1 MPRQCGRIGS
11 KAGNVDHPD
20 SFESIVT
27 HGDSGIE
34 ETLDVAPPIH
44 QTSTFI
50 AQSAEEFARQAT
62 EARPDA
68 YYTRAGNPTH
78 RRAEAILAKLEGAEA
93 GIVTASGMGA
103 ITCSILAH
111 VAAGDHVVA
120 QKNHY
125 MAASKF
131 VTDILPRFGVQSTV
145 VDQTDPDAFAEAIRP
160 ETKVIFVETPSNP
173 TGQITDLRA
182 IANLAKQHGIT
193 TICDNTFASPIN
205 QQPISHGVDIVVHSA
220 TKYLGGHHD
229 LIAGAVLGS
238 SEHIETVWRFTNMFG
253 PTLGPIDAW
262 LLLRGLRT
270 LPLRVRHH
278 NEAGCAVARHLEE
291 HSKIE
296 AVHYPGLPS
305 HPDYAVASRQMS
317 GYGATFSFQVR
328 GGYKDTQRFMS
339 NLRMVKQAVS
349 LGGFETLAVHAAA
362 MWGGSLSDEQ
372 VREAGVEPNM
382 VRISIG
388 LETAEDVI
396 ADLDHALSAV

>member
-1 MPRQCGRIGS
+1 L
-11 KAGNVDHPD
+11 KAGIVKHAD
-20 SFESIVT
+20 SFESIVV
-27 HGDSGIE
+27 HGDDGIE
-34 ETLDVAPPIH
+34 ETLDIAPPIH

-50 AQSAEEFARQAT
+50 SETAEEFARQAT
-62 EARPDA
+62 DPRPDY

-93 GIVTASGMGA
+93 GLVTASGMGA

-111 VAAGDHVVA
+111 VGAGDHVAA

-131 VTDILPRFGVQSTV
+131 VTDMLPRFGVQSTI
-145 VDQTDPDAFAEAIRP
+145 VDQTEPDAFATALRP

-182 IANLAKQHGIT
+182 IAGIASPRGIT

-205 QQPISHGVDIVVHSA
+205 QQPISLGIDVVVHSA

-229 LIAGAVLGS
+229 LIAGAVMGTRERLNKIWS
-238 SEHIETVWRFTNMFG
+238 FTNMFG

-270 LPLRVRHH
+270 LPLRMRHH
-278 NEAGCAVARHLEE
+278 NEAGCRVAQHLER
-291 HSKIE
+291 HPKIE

-305 HPDYAVASRQMS
+305 HPDHTVAARQMS
-317 GYGATFSFQVR
+317 GFGATFSFQVV
-328 GGYKDTQRFMS
+328 GGYADTQRFMA
-339 NLRMVKQAVS
+339 NLEMVKQAVS

-362 MWGGSLSDEQ
+362 MWGGSLSDAQ

-388 LETAEDVI
+388 LESAEDVV
-396 ADLDHALSAV
+396 ADLDHALTAV

>member
-1 MPRQCGRIGS
+1 M
-11 KAGNVDHPD
+11 DHAL

-27 HGDSGIE
+27 HGDQGIE

-44 QTSTFI
+44 QTSTFV
-50 AQSAEEFARQAT
+50 AETAEDFARQAT
-62 EARPDA
+62 DPRPDA

-145 VDQTDPDAFAEAIRP
+145 VDQTDPDAFAAAIRT

-173 TGQITDLRA
+173 TGQITDLREV
-182 IANLAKQHGIT
+182 ANLAEQHGIT

-205 QQPISHGVDIVVHSA
+205 QQPIALGIDVVVHSA

-238 SEHIETVWRFTNMFG
+238 SNHVETIWRFTNMFG

-278 NEAGCAVARHLEE
+278 NEVGCAVARHLEQ
-291 HSKIE
+291 HPKIE

-305 HPDYAVASRQMS
+305 HPDYAVASRQMT

-328 GGYKDTQRFMS
+328 GGYQDTQRFMAS
-339 NLRMVKQAVS
+339 LQMVKQAVS

-388 LETAEDVI
+388 LESAEDVI

>member
-1 MPRQCGRIGS
+1 
-11 KAGNVDHPD
+11 VDHAL

-27 HGDSGIE
+27 HGDQGIE

-44 QTSTFI
+44 QTSTFV
-50 AQSAEEFARQAT
+50 AETAEDFARQAT
-62 EARPDA
+62 DPRPDA

-145 VDQTDPDAFAEAIRP
+145 VDQTDPDAFAAAIRT

-173 TGQITDLRA
+173 TGQITDLREV
-182 IANLAKQHGIT
+182 ANLAEQHGIT

-205 QQPISHGVDIVVHSA
+205 QQPIALGIDVVVHSA

-238 SEHIETVWRFTNMFG
+238 SNHVETIWRFTNMFG

-278 NEAGCAVARHLEE
+278 NEVGCAVARHLEQ
-291 HSKIE
+291 HPKIE

-305 HPDYAVASRQMS
+305 HPDYAVASRQMT

-328 GGYKDTQRFMS
+328 GGYQDTQRFMAS
-339 NLRMVKQAVS
+339 LQMVKQAVS

-388 LETAEDVI
+388 LESAEDVI

>member
-1 MPRQCGRIGS
+1 MH
-11 KAGNVDHPD
+11 DHF
-20 SFESIVT
+20 SLESLVI
-27 HGDSGIE
+27 HGDDGIE
-34 ETLDVAPPIH
+34 DTLDVAPPIH

-50 AQSAEEFARQAT
+50 APTAEEFARQAT
-62 EARPDA
+62 DPRPEH

-78 RRAEAILAKLEGAEA
+78 SRVESIMAKLEGGEA
-93 GIVTASGMGA
+93 AIATASGMGA

-111 VAAGDHVVA
+111 VEAGDHVVA

-131 VTDILPRFGVQSTV
+131 VTDVLPRFGVASTV
-145 VDQTDPDAFAEAIRP
+145 VDQTDPNAFVAAIRP
-160 ETKVIFVETPSNP
+160 ETKVIFIETPSNP
-173 TGQITDLRA
+173 TGQITDLSA
-182 IANLAKQHGIT
+182 VAGLARERDIV

-205 QQPISHGVDIVVHSA
+205 QRPLDLGVDVVVHSA

-229 LIAGAVLGS
+229 LLAGIVVAS
-238 SEHIETVWRFTNMFG
+238 ANRASKIWTFTNMFG

-270 LPLRVRHH
+270 LPLRVRQH
-278 NEAGCAVARHLEE
+278 NESGMAVAQHLEN
-291 HSKIE
+291 HPGIE
-296 AVHYPGLPS
+296 AVHYPGLES
-305 HPDYAVASRQMS
+305 HPDYGVASRQMT
-317 GYGATFSFQVR
+317 GFGGTFSFQVR
-328 GGYKDTQRFMS
+328 GGYADTQRFMAG
-339 NLRMVKQAVS
+339 LKLVKQAVS

-388 LETAEDVI
+388 LEAAVDLIT
-396 ADLDHALSAV
+396 DLDSALASI

>member
-1 MPRQCGRIGS
+1 MTVTHNLS
-11 KAGNVDHPD
+11 LN
-20 SFESIVT
+20 SIVI
-27 HGDSGIE
+27 HGDDGIE

-50 AQSAEEFARQAT
+50 SETAEEFARQAT
-62 EARPDA
+62 DPRPDY

-78 RRAEAILAKLEGAEA
+78 RRVEAIMAKLEGAEA
-93 GIVTASGMGA
+93 ALVTASGMGA

-111 VAAGDHVVA
+111 VAAGDHIVA

-131 VTDILPRFGVQSTV
+131 VTEILPRFGVRSTI
-145 VDQTDPDAFAEAIRP
+145 VDQTDPDAFAAAIGP

-173 TGQITDLRA
+173 TGQITDLKA
-182 IANLAKQHGIT
+182 IADLARPRGIA

-205 QQPISHGVDIVVHSA
+205 QQPIALGIDVVVHSA

-229 LIAGAVLGS
+229 LIAGAAMGS
-238 SEHIETVWRFTNMFG
+238 RERLNKIWTFTNMFG

-278 NEAGCAVARHLEE
+278 NEVGMAVATHLEF
-291 HSKIE
+291 HPKIE
-296 AVHYPGLPS
+296 AVHYPGLAS
-305 HPDYAVASRQMS
+305 HPDHDVACRQMS
-317 GYGATFSFQVR
+317 GFGATFSFQVR
-328 GGYKDTQRFMS
+328 GGYADTQRFMA
-339 NLRMVKQAVS
+339 NLELVKQAVS

-362 MWGGSLSDEQ
+362 MWGGSLTDAQ

-382 VRISIG
+382 VRISLG
-388 LETAEDVI
+388 LESAEDII
-396 ADLDHALSAV
+396 ADLDHALAAV

>member
-1 MPRQCGRIGS
+1 M
-11 KAGNVDHPD
+11 DHDLSFD
-20 SFESIVT
+20 SLVI

-34 ETLDVAPPIH
+34 STLDIAPPIH

-50 AQSAEEFARQAT
+50 APTAEEFARQAT
-62 EARPDA
+62 EPRPDA

-78 RRAEAILAKLEGAEA
+78 ARVEAILAKLEGGEA
-93 GIVTASGMGA
+93 AIATASGMGA

-131 VTDILPRFGVQSTV
+131 VSDILPRFGVQSTLV
-145 VDQTDPDAFAEAIRP
+145 EQGDLAAFEAAIRP
-160 ETKVIFVETPSNP
+160 ETRVIFVETPSNP

-182 IANLAKQHGIT
+182 VADLARAREIVT
-193 TICDNTFASPIN
+193 VCDNTFASPIN
-205 QQPISHGVDIVVHSA
+205 QHPIAHGIDVVVHSA

-229 LIAGAVLGS
+229 LIAGAVVTS
-238 SEHIETVWRFTNMFG
+238 AERARQIWSFTNMFG

-270 LPLRVRHH
+270 LPLRVRQH
-278 NEAGCAVARHLEE
+278 NESGMALARFLEG
-291 HSKIE
+291 HPRIE

-305 HPDYAVASRQMS
+305 HPDHEVAKRQMTAF
-317 GYGATFSFQVR
+317 GGTFSFQVA
-328 GGYKDTQRFMS
+328 GSYKDTESFMS
-339 NLRMVKQAVS
+339 RLALVKQAVS

-372 VREAGVEPNM
+372 VREAGVEPN
-382 VRISIG
+382 
-388 LETAEDVI
+388 
-396 ADLDHALSAV
+396 

>member
-1 MPRQCGRIGS
+1 
-11 KAGNVDHPD
+11 VDHAL
-20 SFESIVT
+20 SFESLVI
-27 HGDSGIE
+27 HGDDGIE

-44 QTSTFI
+44 QTSTFV
-50 AQSAEEFARQAT
+50 AATAEDFARQAT
-62 EARPDA
+62 DPRPDA

-145 VDQTDPDAFAEAIRP
+145 VDQTDPDAFASAIRP

-173 TGQITDLRA
+173 TGQITDLSA
-182 IANLAKQHGIT
+182 VANLARQHGIT

-205 QQPISHGVDIVVHSA
+205 QQPISHGIDIVVHSA

-229 LIAGAVLGS
+229 LIAGAVLSS
-238 SEHIETVWRFTNMFG
+238 SERIEAVWRFTNMFG

-278 NEAGCAVARHLEE
+278 NEAGCAVARHLEV
-291 HSKIE
+291 HPKIE

-305 HPDYAVASRQMS
+305 HPDYAVASRQMT
-317 GYGATFSFQVR
+317 GYGGTFSFQIR
-328 GGYKDTQRFMS
+328 GGYQDTQRFMAS
-339 NLRMVKQAVS
+339 LQMVKQAVS

-388 LETAEDVI
+388 LEAAEDVI
-396 ADLDHALSAV
+396 ADLDHALAAV

>member
-1 MPRQCGRIGS
+1 V
-11 KAGNVDHPD
+11 KHAH
-20 SFESIVT
+20 SFESMVV
-27 HGDSGIE
+27 HGDDGIE

-50 AQSAEEFARQAT
+50 SETADDFARQAT
-62 EARPDA
+62 DPRPDY

-93 GIVTASGMGA
+93 GLVTASGMSA

-131 VTDILPRFGVQSTV
+131 VTNILPRFGVQSTL
-145 VDQTDPDAFAEAIRP
+145 VDQTEPDAFAEAIRP
-160 ETKVIFVETPSNP
+160 ETKVIFIETPSNP

-182 IANLAKQHGIT
+182 IADLARARGIT

-205 QQPISHGVDIVVHSA
+205 QQPIKHGIDVVVHSA

-229 LIAGAVLGS
+229 LIAGSVMGS
-238 SEHIETVWRFTNMFG
+238 RERLEKIWSFTNMFG

-278 NEAGCAVARHLEE
+278 NEAGCAVAIHLEG

-296 AVHYPGLPS
+296 AVHYPGLVS
-305 HPDYAVASRQMS
+305 HPDHDVASRQMS

-328 GGYKDTQRFMS
+328 GGYADTQRFMAS
-339 NLRMVKQAVS
+339 LEMVKQAVS

-362 MWGGSLSDEQ
+362 MWGGSLTDEQ

-388 LETAEDVI
+388 LEAAEDVI
-396 ADLDHALSAV
+396 ADLDHALAAV

>member
-1 MPRQCGRIGS
+1 MVAQDRLIWRQCGRIAP
-11 KAGNVDHPD
+11 KAGIVDHAR

-27 HGDSGIE
+27 HGDHGIE

-50 AQSAEEFARQAT
+50 AETAEDFARQAT
-62 EARPDA
+62 DPRPDA

-78 RRAEAILAKLEGAEA
+78 RRVEAILAKLEGAEA

-103 ITCSILAH
+103 ITCSILAQ
-111 VAAGDHVVA
+111 VAAGDHV
-120 QKNHY
+120 
-125 MAASKF
+125 
-131 VTDILPRFGVQSTV
+131 GVQSTV
-145 VDQTDPDAFAEAIRP
+145 VDQTDPDAFASAIRP

-182 IANLAKQHGIT
+182 VANRARQHGIT

-205 QQPISHGVDIVVHSA
+205 QQPIAHGIDVVVHSA

-238 SEHIETVWRFTNMFG
+238 SEHVETIWRFTNMFG

-278 NEAGCAVARHLEE
+278 NEVGCAVARHLEQ
-291 HSKIE
+291 HPKIE

-305 HPDYAVASRQMS
+305 QPDHAVASRQMT
-317 GYGATFSFQVR
+317 GYGGTFSFQVR
-328 GGYKDTQRFMS
+328 GG
-339 NLRMVKQAVS
+339 
-349 LGGFETLAVHAAA
+349 
-362 MWGGSLSDEQ
+362 
-372 VREAGVEPNM
+372 
-382 VRISIG
+382 
-388 LETAEDVI
+388 
-396 ADLDHALSAV
+396 

>member
-1 MPRQCGRIGS
+1 M
-11 KAGNVDHPD
+11 V
-20 SFESIVT
+20 V
-27 HGDSGIE
+27 HGDDGIE

-44 QTSTFI
+44 QTSTFV
-50 AQSAEEFARQAT
+50 SETAEDFARQAT
-62 EARPDA
+62 DPRPDY

-78 RRAEAILAKLEGAEA
+78 RRVEAIMAKLEAAEA
-93 GIVTASGMGA
+93 SLVTASGMGA
-103 ITCSILAH
+103 ITCSILAQ

-131 VTDILPRFGVQSTV
+131 ITDVLPRFGVQSTL
-145 VDQTDPDAFAEAIRP
+145 VDQTDPDAFAAAIRP
-160 ETKVIFVETPSNP
+160 ETTVIFVETPSNP

-182 IANLAKQHGIT
+182 IAKLAAPRGIT

-205 QQPISHGVDIVVHSA
+205 QQPIALGIDLVVHSA

-229 LIAGAVLGS
+229 LIAGAIVGS
-238 SEHIETVWRFTNMFG
+238 RERLDKIWSFTNMFG

-278 NEAGCAVARHLEE
+278 NEAGCAVARHLED

-305 HPDYAVASRQMS
+305 HPDHAVAARQMT
-317 GYGATFSFQVR
+317 GFGATFSFQVK
-328 GGYKDTQRFMS
+328 GGYADTQRFMA
-339 NLRMVKQAVS
+339 NLEMVKQAVS

-362 MWGGSLSDEQ
+362 MWGGSLTDDQ

-388 LETAEDVI
+388 LEAAEDVI
-396 ADLDHALSAV
+396 ADLDQALAAV

>member
-1 MPRQCGRIGS
+1 M
-11 KAGNVDHPD
+11 DHAR

-27 HGDSGIE
+27 HGDHGIE

-50 AQSAEEFARQAT
+50 AETAEDFARQAT
-62 EARPDA
+62 DPRPDA

-111 VAAGDHVVA
+111 VAAGDHIVA

-145 VDQTDPDAFAEAIRP
+145 VDQTDPDAFAAAVRP

-205 QQPISHGVDIVVHSA
+205 QQPIAHGIDVVVHSA

-238 SEHIETVWRFTNMFG
+238 SEHVETIWRFTNMFG

-278 NEAGCAVARHLEE
+278 NEVGCAVARHLEQ
-291 HSKIE
+291 HPKIE

-305 HPDYAVASRQMS
+305 HPDHTVASRQMT
-317 GYGATFSFQVR
+317 GYGGTFSFQVR
-328 GGYKDTQRFMS
+328 GGYQDTQRFMS
-339 NLRMVKQAVS
+339 NLQMVKQAVS

-396 ADLDHALSAV
+396 ADLNHALEAV

>member
-1 MPRQCGRIGS
+1 
-11 KAGNVDHPD
+11 VDHAL

-27 HGDSGIE
+27 HGDQGIE

-44 QTSTFI
+44 QTSTFV
-50 AQSAEEFARQAT
+50 AETAEDFARQAT
-62 EARPDA
+62 DPRPDA

-145 VDQTDPDAFAEAIRP
+145 VDQTDPDAFAAAIRT

-173 TGQITDLRA
+173 TGQITDLREV
-182 IANLAKQHGIT
+182 ANLAEQHGIT

-205 QQPISHGVDIVVHSA
+205 QQPIALGIDVVVHSA

-238 SEHIETVWRFTNMFG
+238 SNHVETIWRFTNMFG

-278 NEAGCAVARHLEE
+278 NEVGCAVARHLEE
-291 HSKIE
+291 HPKIE

-305 HPDYAVASRQMS
+305 HPDYAVASRQMT

-328 GGYKDTQRFMS
+328 GGYQDTQRFMAS
-339 NLRMVKQAVS
+339 LQMVKQAVS

-388 LETAEDVI
+388 LEAADDVI

>member
-1 MPRQCGRIGS
+1 
-11 KAGNVDHPD
+11 VDHAR

-27 HGDSGIE
+27 HGDHGIE

-50 AQSAEEFARQAT
+50 AETAEDFARQAT
-62 EARPDA
+62 DPRPDA

-111 VAAGDHVVA
+111 VAAGDHIVA

-145 VDQTDPDAFAEAIRP
+145 VDQTDPDAFAAAVRP

-205 QQPISHGVDIVVHSA
+205 QQPIAHGIDVVVHSA

-238 SEHIETVWRFTNMFG
+238 SEHVETIWRFTNMFG

-278 NEAGCAVARHLEE
+278 NEVGCAVARHLEQ
-291 HSKIE
+291 HPKIE

-305 HPDYAVASRQMS
+305 HPDHTVASRQMT
-317 GYGATFSFQVR
+317 GYGGTFSFQVR
-328 GGYKDTQRFMS
+328 GGYQDTQRFMS
-339 NLRMVKQAVS
+339 NLQMVKQAVS

-396 ADLDHALSAV
+396 ADLNHALEAV

>member
-1 MPRQCGRIGS
+1 MTHNLS
-11 KAGNVDHPD
+11 LN
-20 SFESIVT
+20 SIVI
-27 HGDSGIE
+27 HADDGIE

-50 AQSAEEFARQAT
+50 SETAEEFARQAT
-62 EARPDA
+62 DPRPDY

-78 RRAEAILAKLEGAEA
+78 RRVEAIMAKLEGAEA
-93 GIVTASGMGA
+93 ALVTASGMGA

-111 VAAGDHVVA
+111 VAAGDHIVA

-131 VTDILPRFGVQSTV
+131 VTDILPRFGVRSTI
-145 VDQTDPDAFAEAIRP
+145 VDQTDPDAFAAAIGP

-173 TGQITDLRA
+173 TGQITDLKA
-182 IANLAKQHGIT
+182 IADLARPRGIA

-205 QQPISHGVDIVVHSA
+205 QQPIALGIDVVVHSA

-229 LIAGAVLGS
+229 LIAGAAMGS
-238 SEHIETVWRFTNMFG
+238 RERLNKIWTFTNMFG

-278 NEAGCAVARHLEE
+278 NEVGMAVATHLEF
-291 HSKIE
+291 HPKIE
-296 AVHYPGLPS
+296 AVHYPGLAS
-305 HPDYAVASRQMS
+305 HPDHDVACRQMS
-317 GYGATFSFQVR
+317 GFGATFSFQVR
-328 GGYKDTQRFMS
+328 GGYADTQRFMA
-339 NLRMVKQAVS
+339 NLELVKQAVS

-362 MWGGSLSDEQ
+362 MWGGSLTDAQ

-382 VRISIG
+382 VRISLG
-388 LETAEDVI
+388 LESAEDII
-396 ADLDHALSAV
+396 ADLDHALAAV

>member
-1 MPRQCGRIGS
+1 MKHAR
-11 KAGNVDHPD
+11 
-20 SFESIVT
+20 SFESMVV
-27 HGDSGIE
+27 HGDDGIE

-44 QTSTFI
+44 QTSTFV
-50 AQSAEEFARQAT
+50 SETAEDFARQAT
-62 EARPDA
+62 DPRPDY

-78 RRAEAILAKLEGAEA
+78 RRVEAIMAKLEAAEA
-93 GIVTASGMGA
+93 SLVTASGMGA
-103 ITCSILAH
+103 ITCSILAQ

-131 VTDILPRFGVQSTV
+131 ITDVLPRFGVQSTL
-145 VDQTDPDAFAEAIRP
+145 VDQTDPDAFAAAIRP
-160 ETKVIFVETPSNP
+160 ETTVIFVETPSNP

-182 IANLAKQHGIT
+182 IAKLAAPRGIT

-205 QQPISHGVDIVVHSA
+205 QQPIALGIDLVVHSA

-229 LIAGAVLGS
+229 LIAGAIVGS
-238 SEHIETVWRFTNMFG
+238 RERLDKIWSFTNMFG

-278 NEAGCAVARHLEE
+278 NEAGCAVARHLED

-305 HPDYAVASRQMS
+305 HPDHAVAARQMT
-317 GYGATFSFQVR
+317 GFGATFSFQVK
-328 GGYKDTQRFMS
+328 GGYADTQRFMA
-339 NLRMVKQAVS
+339 NLEMVKQAVS

-362 MWGGSLSDEQ
+362 MWGGSLTDDQ

-388 LETAEDVI
+388 LEAAEDVI
-396 ADLDHALSAV
+396 ADLDQALAAV

>member
-1 MPRQCGRIGS
+1 MRTQSHQRQELWTTRARSNQSSPTAI
-11 KAGNVDHPD
+11 D
-20 SFESIVT
+20 
-27 HGDSGIE
+27 GIE

-50 AQSAEEFARQAT
+50 AETAEDFARQAT
-62 EARPDA
+62 DPRPDA

-93 GIVTASGMGA
+93 GLVTASGMGA

-145 VDQTDPDAFAEAIRP
+145 VDQTDPDAFAAAIRP

-182 IANLAKQHGIT
+182 IANLAQQHGIT

-205 QQPISHGVDIVVHSA
+205 QQPIAHGIDVVVHSA

-238 SEHIETVWRFTNMFG
+238 SEHVETIWRFTNMFG

-278 NEAGCAVARHLEE
+278 NEVGCAVARHLEQ
-291 HSKIE
+291 HPKIE

-305 HPDYAVASRQMS
+305 HPDHAVASRQMT
-317 GYGATFSFQVR
+317 GYGGTFSFQVR
-328 GGYKDTQRFMS
+328 GGYQDTQRFMS
-339 NLRMVKQAVS
+339 NLQMVKQAVS

-396 ADLDHALSAV
+396 ADLDHALEAD

>member
-1 MPRQCGRIGS
+1 M
-11 KAGNVDHPD
+11 DHAR

-27 HGDSGIE
+27 HGDHGIE

-50 AQSAEEFARQAT
+50 AETAEDFARQAT
-62 EARPDA
+62 DPRPDA

-111 VAAGDHVVA
+111 VAAGDHIVA

-145 VDQTDPDAFAEAIRP
+145 VDQTDPDAFAAAVRP

-182 IANLAKQHGIT
+182 IANLAKQHDIT

-205 QQPISHGVDIVVHSA
+205 QQPIAHGIDVVVHSA

-238 SEHIETVWRFTNMFG
+238 SEHVETIWRFTNMFG

-278 NEAGCAVARHLEE
+278 NEVGCAVARHLEQ
-291 HSKIE
+291 HPKIE

-305 HPDYAVASRQMS
+305 HPDHAVASRQMT
-317 GYGATFSFQVR
+317 GYGGTFSFQVR
-328 GGYKDTQRFMS
+328 GGYQDTQRFMS
-339 NLRMVKQAVS
+339 NLQMVKQAVS

-396 ADLDHALSAV
+396 ADLNHALEAV

>member
-1 MPRQCGRIGS
+1 M
-11 KAGNVDHPD
+11 KHAN
-20 SFESIVT
+20 SFESFESMVV
-27 HGDSGIE
+27 HGDDGIE
-34 ETLDVAPPIH
+34 DTLDIAPPIH

-50 AQSAEEFARQAT
+50 SETAEEFARQAT
-62 EARPDA
+62 DPRPDF

-78 RRAEAILAKLEGAEA
+78 RRVEAILAKLEGAEA
-93 GIVTASGMGA
+93 GLVTASGMGA

-111 VAAGDHVVA
+111 VAAGDHVIA

-131 VTDILPRFGVQSTV
+131 VTDILPRFGVQSSV
-145 VDQTDPDAFAEAIRP
+145 VDQTDPAAFADSIRP

-173 TGQITDLRA
+173 TGQVTDLRA
-182 IANLAKQHGIT
+182 IADLARPREIT

-205 QQPISHGVDIVVHSA
+205 QQPIALGIDVVVHSA

-229 LIAGAVLGS
+229 LIAGAVVGTRERLNKIWS
-238 SEHIETVWRFTNMFG
+238 FTNMFG

-278 NEAGCAVARHLEE
+278 NEVGCAVARHLER
-291 HSKIE
+291 HPRIE

-305 HPDYAVASRQMS
+305 HPDHVVAARQMS
-317 GYGATFSFQVR
+317 GFGATFSFQVK
-328 GGYKDTQRFMS
+328 GGYADTQRFMA
-339 NLRMVKQAVS
+339 NLEMVKQAVS

-362 MWGGSLSDEQ
+362 MWGGSLTDAQ

-388 LETAEDVI
+388 LEAAEDVI
-396 ADLDHALSAV
+396 ADLDQALAAV

>member
-1 MPRQCGRIGS
+1 MSRHRFTRRHLHRR
-11 KAGNVDHPD
+11 NRRR
-20 SFESIVT
+20 
-27 HGDSGIE
+27 
-34 ETLDVAPPIH
+34 
-44 QTSTFI
+44 
-50 AQSAEEFARQAT
+50 FARQAT
-62 EARPDA
+62 DPRPDA

-111 VAAGDHVVA
+111 VAAGDHIVA

-125 MAASKF
+125 MAALKF

-145 VDQTDPDAFAEAIRP
+145 VDQTDPDAFAAAVRP

-182 IANLAKQHGIT
+182 IADLAKQHDIT

-205 QQPISHGVDIVVHSA
+205 QQPIAHGIDVVVHSA

-238 SEHIETVWRFTNMFG
+238 SEHVETIWRFTNMFG

-278 NEAGCAVARHLEE
+278 NEVGCAVARHLEQ
-291 HSKIE
+291 HPKIE
-296 AVHYPGLPS
+296 AVHYPVCRVTRTTL
-305 HPDYAVASRQMS
+305 SR
-317 GYGATFSFQVR
+317 
-328 GGYKDTQRFMS
+328 
-339 NLRMVKQAVS
+339 
-349 LGGFETLAVHAAA
+349 
-362 MWGGSLSDEQ
+362 
-372 VREAGVEPNM
+372 AG
-382 VRISIG
+382 R
-388 LETAEDVI
+388 
-396 ADLDHALSAV
+396 

>member
-1 MPRQCGRIGS
+1 
-11 KAGNVDHPD
+11 VDHAL

-27 HGDSGIE
+27 HGDQGIE

-44 QTSTFI
+44 QTSTFV
-50 AQSAEEFARQAT
+50 AETAEDFARQAT
-62 EARPDA
+62 DPRPDA

-111 VAAGDHVVA
+111 VVAGDHVVA

-145 VDQTDPDAFAEAIRP
+145 VDQTDPHAFATAIRT

-182 IANLAKQHGIT
+182 IAGLARQHAIT

-205 QQPISHGVDIVVHSA
+205 QQPIAHGIDVVVHSA

-238 SEHIETVWRFTNMFG
+238 SNHVETIWRFTNMFG

-278 NEAGCAVARHLEE
+278 NEVGCAVARHLEQ
-291 HSKIE
+291 HPKIE

-305 HPDYAVASRQMS
+305 HPDYAVASRQMT

-328 GGYKDTQRFMS
+328 GGYQDTQRFMAS
-339 NLRMVKQAVS
+339 LQMVKQAVS

-388 LETAEDVI
+388 LESAEDVI

>member
-1 MPRQCGRIGS
+1 VTHHLS
-11 KAGNVDHPD
+11 LN
-20 SFESIVT
+20 SIVI
-27 HGDSGIE
+27 HGDDGIE

-50 AQSAEEFARQAT
+50 SETAEEFARQAT
-62 EARPDA
+62 DPRPDY

-78 RRAEAILAKLEGAEA
+78 RRVEAIMAKLEGAEA
-93 GIVTASGMGA
+93 ALVTASGMGA
-103 ITCSILAH
+103 ITCSILAQ

-131 VTDILPRFGVQSTV
+131 VTDILPRFGVQSTI
-145 VDQTDPDAFAEAIRP
+145 VDQTEPDAFAAAIRL

-173 TGQITDLRA
+173 TGQITDLKA
-182 IANLAKQHGIT
+182 IAELARPRGIT

-205 QQPISHGVDIVVHSA
+205 QQPIALGIDVVVHSA

-229 LIAGAVLGS
+229 LIAGAAMGS
-238 SEHIETVWRFTNMFG
+238 QVRLNKIWSFTNMFG

-278 NEAGCAVARHLEE
+278 NEVGMAVATHLEG
-291 HSKIE
+291 HPKIE
-296 AVHYPGLPS
+296 AVHYPGLVS
-305 HPDYAVASRQMS
+305 HPDHDVACGQMS
-317 GYGATFSFQVR
+317 GFGATFSFQVR
-328 GGYKDTQRFMS
+328 GGYADTQRFMAG
-339 NLRMVKQAVS
+339 LELVKQAVS

-362 MWGGSLSDEQ
+362 MWGGSLTDEQ

-382 VRISIG
+382 VRISLG
-388 LETAEDVI
+388 LEA
-396 ADLDHALSAV
+396 A

>member
-1 MPRQCGRIGS
+1 M
-11 KAGNVDHPD
+11 
-20 SFESIVT
+20 VT
-27 HGDSGIE
+27 HGDDGIE

-50 AQSAEEFARQAT
+50 AETAEDFARQAT
-62 EARPDA
+62 DPRPDA

-78 RRAEAILAKLEGAEA
+78 RRVEAILAKLEGAAA
-93 GIVTASGMGA
+93 GLATASGMSA

-131 VTDILPRFGVQSTV
+131 VTDVLPRFGVQSTL
-145 VDQTDPDAFAEAIRP
+145 VDQTDPDAFRQAIRP
-160 ETKVIFVETPSNP
+160 ETKVIFIETPSNP

-182 IANLAKQHGIT
+182 IANLAQPRGIV

-205 QQPISHGVDIVVHSA
+205 QQPISHGIDVVVHSA

-238 SEHIETVWRFTNMFG
+238 QERVEKIWSFTNMFG

-278 NEAGCAVARHLEE
+278 NEAGCAVARHLEQ
-291 HSKIE
+291 HPKIE

-305 HPDYAVASRQMS
+305 HPDHSVASRQMS
-317 GYGATFSFQVR
+317 GYGGTFSFQVS
-328 GGYKDTQRFMS
+328 GGYRDTQRFMAK
-339 NLRMVKQAVS
+339 LEMIKQAVS

-362 MWGGSLSDEQ
+362 MWGGSLTDEQ

-382 VRISIG
+382 IRISIG

-396 ADLDHALSAV
+396 ADLDHALEAV

>member
-1 MPRQCGRIGS
+1 VHSNQ
-11 KAGNVDHPD
+11 
-20 SFESIVT
+20 SFESLVI
-27 HGDSGIE
+27 HGDDGIE
-34 ETLDVAPPIH
+34 ETLDIAPPIH

-50 AQSAEEFARQAT
+50 APTAEEFARQAT
-62 EARPDA
+62 DPRPER

-78 RRAEAILAKLEGAEA
+78 ARVEAIMAKLEGGEA
-93 GIVTASGMGA
+93 AIATASGMGA

-111 VAAGDHVVA
+111 VAAGDHVIA

-131 VTDILPRFGVQSTV
+131 VTDILPRFGVESTV
-145 VDQTDPDAFAEAIRP
+145 VDQGDPAAFAAAIRP

-173 TGQITDLRA
+173 TGQVTDLRA
-182 IANLAKQHGIT
+182 VAALARERGIV

-205 QQPISHGVDIVVHSA
+205 QQPLNLGIDVVVHSA

-229 LIAGAVLGS
+229 LLAGVVVSDAERTTKIWS
-238 SEHIETVWRFTNMFG
+238 FTNMFG

-270 LPLRVRHH
+270 LPLRVRQH
-278 NEAGCAVARHLEE
+278 NESGVAVATHLEAHPGVE
-291 HSKIE
+291 R
-296 AVHYPGLPS
+296 VHYPGLAS
-305 HPDYAVASRQMS
+305 HPDHGIASSQMT
-317 GYGATFSFQVR
+317 GFGGTFSFQVK
-328 GGYKDTQRFMS
+328 GGYAETQRFMAGLTS
-339 NLRMVKQAVS
+339 IKQAVS

-362 MWGGSLSDEQ
+362 MWGGSLTDEQ

-388 LETAEDVI
+388 LEGAEDII
-396 ADLDHALSAV
+396 ADIDAALASV